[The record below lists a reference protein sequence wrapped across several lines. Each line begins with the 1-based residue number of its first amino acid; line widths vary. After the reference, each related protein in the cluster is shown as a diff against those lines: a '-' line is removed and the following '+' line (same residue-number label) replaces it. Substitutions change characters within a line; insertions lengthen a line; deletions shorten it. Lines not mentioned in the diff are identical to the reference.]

1 MANLTWWAGVLP
13 RPEVRKGE
21 GTEEIETFFL
31 KRKFDKLKIFNS
43 SLWRENWDLN
53 YLLYFKFTDRSSLET
68 SGSFWK

>member
-1 MANLTWWAGVLP
+1 MKEKKKLKLFC
-13 RPEVRKGE
+13 K
-21 GTEEIETFFL
+21 
-31 KRKFDKLKIFNS
+31 KRKFDKLKNFNS